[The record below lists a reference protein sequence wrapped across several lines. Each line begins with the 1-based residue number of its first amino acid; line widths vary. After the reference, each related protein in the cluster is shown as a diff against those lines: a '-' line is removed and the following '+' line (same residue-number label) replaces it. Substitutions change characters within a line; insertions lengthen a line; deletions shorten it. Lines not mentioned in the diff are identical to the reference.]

1 MTGGNDRTS
10 TEFLGFFVGQV
21 PVVTLSAIV
30 VGVSKSTPCIL
41 ARMAKSAKLTW
52 SKTP

>member
-21 PVVTLSAIV
+21 PVVALSAIV
-30 VGVSKSTPCIL
+30 VGVSKSATRIL
-41 ARMAKSAKLTW
+41 A
-52 SKTP
+52 